1 MTVQLVTASTESMR
15 EYYAQRAAY
24 YERVYAKPERQAD
37 LQAMKIALP
46 KYFENRHVL
55 EIACGTGYWTPYAAA
70 KSKSWLAT
78 DLNVETLNV
87 ARAKPELSMHAPTGL
102 SWAIADAYSL
112 AELGD
117 QKFDAAFAGCWW
129 SHVLLAQLPVWL
141 RTLHARL
148 LPGSTVV
155 MLDNSFIQ
163 TSNLPITRK
172 DAEGNTYQNRTL
184 DNGSTHEVLK
194 NFPTQE
200 QAFALIEPYAK
211 NTQWLAFEHYWM
223 LIYTLK

>member
-1 MTVQLVTASTESMR
+1 MTLQATTQSMR
-15 EYYAQRAAY
+15 DYYAQRAAY

-37 LQAMKIALP
+37 LRAMKAALP
-46 KYFENRHVL
+46 AYFENKNAL

-78 DLNVETLNV
+78 DLNIETLNV
-87 ARAKPELSMHAPTGL
+87 ARAKPELSTHAPSGL
-102 SWAIADAYSL
+102 RWAITDAYTL
-112 AELGD
+112 TELSD
-117 QKFDAAFAGCWW
+117 KTFNAAFAGGWW
-129 SHVLLAQLPVWL
+129 SHVSLAQLPAWL
-141 RTLHARL
+141 HTLHARL

-155 MLDNSFIQ
+155 ILDNSFVQ

-184 DNGSTHEVLK
+184 DDASVQEVLK
-194 NFPTQE
+194 NFPTHK
-200 QAFALIEPYAK
+200 QAFALIEPYAQS
-211 NTQWLAFEHYWM
+211 TRWLAFEHYWM